1 LIASIDIFID
11 SEMID
16 VERVCNVPEADVQ
29 PPDNNRGVE
38 TMKFHLQ
45 AGPKRAGK
53 ALLLLV
59 PGVIWAMMGAA
70 LAADAPSSAQ
80 DDSKLEQIVVTAE
93 RRSTDLQLSP
103 IAATV
108 LTGEDLTKRNVNTVD
123 SLMFNTPSL
132 TVQSSGENALINIRG
147 IGKSDGGAQDS
158 SGVLIYRDGVSTTPN
173 GLISD
178 EPYYDI
184 ASVEVLRGP
193 QGTFAGQ
200 NATGGAIFI
209 NEANPTLDKFGGWIE
224 GQIGNYQDV
233 RVRGAVNIP
242 LSDQLAIRVATD
254 DENRDTFFNM
264 SGPWTGNPGKLHS
277 TNWRLSTLWKPD
289 DDFTALL
296 KLDYNYIDH
305 GGSPA
310 APFTGLTQHI
320 FDVASDSYLAGYE
333 KQYRMVLQLS
343 QRFANGVTLK
353 SISGYQDGRLT
364 YSLDADGTATP
375 PPLGVSPEIFVAN
388 AKDRTISEEINL
400 VSADTGPFTWVVGGV
415 YQDDDLNNPQFILS
429 LAPGG
434 NQTNSLALN
443 ALESTAIRTS
453 WGVFAQGSYAITDA
467 LKLQAGARYSETNF
481 TTRSIAQ
488 VLFNGFPLQTQ
499 SLDNAKQS
507 DSRVTYKVD
516 LDYTLDEHDFL
527 YAFIATGHKGGGINS
542 NGAVFSP
549 EDVTDNE
556 IGWKGTYFAGHLK
569 TQLGAF
575 YEDYRNFQL
584 ALFDPVL
591 GAGRDANATGATIL
605 KGIEAQTQAAFGS
618 LQFNLGT
625 SYVSTRIGQFSAIDS
640 RNVAAG
646 DQVLNGRPLPNAPLW
661 TAQAGVQYAFD
672 MGNQRTLT
680 PRLDYALVGSRWATV
695 YQVAPGDFLQEQN
708 ILNAQLIYDYSPTLT
723 FTAYGT
729 NVTNDHYVTLQ
740 LLGNLGMPGPPRQ
753 FGIRVYKS
761 F

>member
-1 LIASIDIFID
+1 
-11 SEMID
+11 
-16 VERVCNVPEADVQ
+16 
-29 PPDNNRGVE
+29 
-38 TMKFHLQ
+38 MKFHCQ
-45 AGPKRAGK
+45 ARPNRTRRV
-53 ALLLLV
+53 LYFLV
-59 PGVIWAMMGAA
+59 AGVISAWMGPARLAA
-70 LAADAPSSAQ
+70 AADAASTAQ

-93 RRSTDLQLSP
+93 RRSTDLQLSA

-108 LTGEDLTKRNVNTVD
+108 LTGEQLTKLNVNTVD

-132 TVQSSGENALINIRG
+132 TVQSSGENALVNIRG

-184 ASVEVLRGP
+184 ASIEVLRGP

-200 NATGGAIFI
+200 NSTGGAIFI

-242 LSDQLAIRVATD
+242 LSDQLAIRLATD
-254 DENRDTFFNM
+254 DENRDTYFNM
-264 SGPWTGNPGKLHS
+264 SGPWTGNPGKLHT

-305 GGSPA
+305 GGSPSS
-310 APFTGLTQHI
+310 PFTGLTQHI
-320 FDVASDSYLAGYE
+320 FDVASDSYLSGYE
-333 KQYRMVLQLS
+333 KQYRIVLQLS
-343 QRFANGVTLK
+343 KRFADGITLK
-353 SISGYQDGRLT
+353 SISGYQVGRLT
-364 YSLDADGTATP
+364 YSLDADGTATK
-375 PPLGVSPEIFVAN
+375 PPLGLSPEVFVAN
-388 AKDRTISEEINL
+388 ASDRTISEEINL
-400 VSADTGPFTWVVGGV
+400 VSADTGPFQWVAGGV

-434 NQTNSLALN
+434 TTKTSLALN
-443 ALESTAIRTS
+443 ALQSTAIRTS
-453 WGVFAQGSYAITDA
+453 WGVFAQGSYSFTDA

-488 VLFNGFPLQTQ
+488 LLFFGFPLATQ
-499 SLDNAKQS
+499 RLDNAKQS
-507 DSRVTYKVD
+507 DSRLTYKVD
-516 LDYTLDEHDFL
+516 LDYTLDEHNFL

-556 IGWKGTYFAGHLK
+556 IGWKGTYFGGHLK
-569 TQLGAF
+569 TQFGGF

-591 GAGRDANATGATIL
+591 GAGRDANATGSTIL
-605 KGIEAQTQAAFGS
+605 KGIEAQMQAAFGS

-640 RNVAAG
+640 RNRAAG
-646 DQVLNGRPLPNAPLW
+646 NQVLNGRPLPNAPLW

-672 MGNQRTLT
+672 LGHQQRLT
-680 PRLDYALVGSRWATV
+680 PRLDYSLVGSRWATV
-695 YQVAPGDFLQEQN
+695 YEVVPGDFLQEQN
-708 ILNAQLIYDYSPTLT
+708 ILNAQMIYDYSDTLS

>member
-1 LIASIDIFID
+1 
-11 SEMID
+11 
-16 VERVCNVPEADVQ
+16 
-29 PPDNNRGVE
+29 
-38 TMKFHLQ
+38 MKFHVQ
-45 AGPKRAGK
+45 ARPNRAR
-53 ALLLLV
+53 AVLSFLV
-59 PGVIWAMMGAA
+59 PGVMSGMMGATLA
-70 LAADAPSSAQ
+70 AAADATAE
-80 DDSKLEQIVVTAE
+80 DDTKLEQIVVTAE

-108 LTGEDLTKRNVNTVD
+108 LTGEDLTKLNVNTVD

-209 NEANPTLDKFGGWIE
+209 TEANPTLDKFGGWIE

-254 DENRDTFFNM
+254 DENRDTYFNM

-320 FDVASDSYLAGYE
+320 FDVASDSYLAGFE
-333 KQYRMVLQLS
+333 KQYRIVLNLS
-343 QRFANGVTLK
+343 ERFADGITLK
-353 SISGYQDGRLT
+353 SISGFQVGRLS

-375 PPLGVSPEIFVAN
+375 PPLGLSPEIFVAK
-388 AKDRTISEEINL
+388 AIDRTISEEVNL

-415 YQDDDLNNPQFILS
+415 YQDDDLNTPQFILS

-434 NQTNSLALN
+434 TPTNSLALN
-443 ALESTAIRTS
+443 GVQDTAIRTS

-467 LKLQAGARYSETNF
+467 LKLQAGARYSQTNF
-481 TTRSIAQ
+481 TARSIAQ
-488 VLFNGFPLQTQ
+488 ALFFGVPLQTET
-499 SLDNAKQS
+499 LDNAKQS
-507 DSRVTYKVD
+507 DSRLTYKVD
-516 LDYTLDEHDFL
+516 LDYTLDEHNFL

-549 EDVTDNE
+549 EDVTDDE

-584 ALFDPVL
+584 AIFDPVL

-640 RNVAAG
+640 RNLAAG
-646 DQVLNGRPLPNAPLW
+646 LQDLTGRPLPNAPLW
-661 TAQAGVQYAFD
+661 TAQAGVQYAFQ
-672 MGNQRTLT
+672 MGNQQSLT

-708 ILNAQLIYDYSPTLT
+708 ILNAQVIYDYSPTLS

>member
-1 LIASIDIFID
+1 
-11 SEMID
+11 
-16 VERVCNVPEADVQ
+16 
-29 PPDNNRGVE
+29 
-38 TMKFHLQ
+38 MKFHLQ
-45 AGPKRAGK
+45 PGPKGAREILLCLIPGLMS
-53 ALLLLV
+53 AL
-59 PGVIWAMMGAA
+59 AA
-70 LAADAPSSAQ
+70 PTLAAAADAPASAA
-80 DDSKLEQIVVTAE
+80 DDTKLEQIVVTAE
-93 RRSTDLQLSP
+93 RRSVDLQLSP

-108 LTGEDLTKRNVNTVD
+108 LTGEELTKRNINTVD

-132 TVQSSGENALINIRG
+132 TVQSSGENALVNIRG

-184 ASVEVLRGP
+184 ASIEVLRGP

-209 NEANPTLDKFGGWIE
+209 TEANPTLDKFGGWVE

-254 DENRDTFFNM
+254 NENRDTYFNM

-277 TNWRLSTLWKPD
+277 TNWRVSTLWKPD

-310 APFTGLTQHI
+310 APFTGLTQHV
-320 FDVASDSYLAGYE
+320 FDVASDSYLAGFE
-333 KQYRMVLQLS
+333 KQYRIVLQLS
-343 QRFANGVTLK
+343 ERFADGITLK
-353 SISGYQDGRLT
+353 SISGFQVGRLT

-375 PPLGVSPEIFVAN
+375 PPAGLSPEIFVAN
-388 AKDRTISEEINL
+388 ATDRTISEEINL

-434 NQTNSLALN
+434 TQTQSIALN
-443 ALESTAIRTS
+443 ALQSTAIRTS

-467 LKLQAGARYSETNF
+467 LKLQAGARYSQTNF

-488 VLFNGFPLQTQ
+488 LLFNGFPLQTQ
-499 SLDNAKQS
+499 TLDNAKQS
-507 DSRVTYKVD
+507 DSRLTYKVD

-549 EDVTDNE
+549 EDVTDTE
-556 IGWKGTYFAGHLK
+556 VGWKGTYFGGHLK
-569 TQLGAF
+569 TQVGAF

-591 GAGRDANATGATIL
+591 GAGRDANATGSTIL
-605 KGIEAQTQAAFGS
+605 KGLEAQAQAAFGN

-625 SYVSTRIGQFSAIDS
+625 SYVSTRLGQFSAIDS
-640 RNVAAG
+640 RDVAAG
-646 DQVLNGRPLPNAPLW
+646 NQNLTGRSLPNAPLW

-672 MGNQRTLT
+672 LGNHQSLT
-680 PRLDYALVGSRWATV
+680 PRVDYALVGSRWATV
-695 YQVAPGDFLQEQN
+695 YQVLPGDFLQEQN
-708 ILNAQLIYDYSPTLT
+708 LLNAQVIYDYSPTLS
-723 FTAYGT
+723 FTAYAT

-753 FGIRVYKS
+753 FGIRAYKS

>member
-1 LIASIDIFID
+1 MA
-11 SEMID
+11 
-16 VERVCNVPEADVQ
+16 
-29 PPDNNRGVE
+29 GV
-38 TMKFHLQ
+38 MS
-45 AGPKRAGK
+45 
-53 ALLLLV
+53 
-59 PGVIWAMMGAA
+59 AMMGPMLAA
-70 LAADAPSSAQ
+70 AADAPSSAQ

-93 RRSTDLQLSP
+93 RRSTDLQLSA

-108 LTGEDLTKRNVNTVD
+108 LTGEDLTKRSINTVD

-132 TVQSSGENALINIRG
+132 TVQSSGENALVNIRG

-209 NEANPTLDKFGGWIE
+209 TEANPTLDKFGGWIE

-254 DENRDTFFNM
+254 DENRDTYFNM
-264 SGPWTGNPGKLHS
+264 SGPWTGNPGKLHT

-310 APFTGLTQHI
+310 APFTGLTQHV

-333 KQYRMVLQLS
+333 KQYRIVLQLS
-343 QRFANGVTLK
+343 ERFANGVTLK
-353 SISGYQDGRLT
+353 SISGFQVGRLT

-375 PPLGVSPEIFVAN
+375 PPGGVSPEIFVAN
-388 AKDRTISEEINL
+388 ASDRTISEEINL
-400 VSADTGPFTWVVGGV
+400 VSADTGRFTWVVGGV

-434 NQTNSLALN
+434 TPTSSIALN
-443 ALESTAIRTS
+443 ALQSTAIRTS
-453 WGVFAQGSYAITDA
+453 WGVFAQGSYAITDS

-488 VLFNGFPLQTQ
+488 LLFNGFPLAT
-499 SLDNAKQS
+499 STLDNAKQS
-507 DSRVTYKVD
+507 DSRLTYKVD
-516 LDYTLDEHDFL
+516 LDYTLNEHNFL

-556 IGWKGTYFAGHLK
+556 IGWKGTYFGGHLK
-569 TQLGAF
+569 TQFGGF

-605 KGIEAQTQAAFGS
+605 KGIEAQTQAAFGN
-618 LQFNLGT
+618 LQFNIGT

-646 DQVLNGRPLPNAPLW
+646 NQILNGRPLPNAPLW

-695 YQVAPGDFLQEQN
+695 YQVPPGDFLQEQN
-708 ILNAQLIYDYSPTLT
+708 ILNAQVIYDYSPTLS

>member
-1 LIASIDIFID
+1 
-11 SEMID
+11 
-16 VERVCNVPEADVQ
+16 
-29 PPDNNRGVE
+29 
-38 TMKFHLQ
+38 MKFLFQ
-45 AGPKRAGK
+45 AGPNRARTV
-53 ALLLLV
+53 LTFLV
-59 PGVIWAMMGAA
+59 PGVMSVMMCPTIAA
-70 LAADAPSSAQ
+70 AADAASAAQ

-93 RRSTDLQLSP
+93 RRSTDLQLSA

-108 LTGEDLTKRNVNTVD
+108 LTGEDLTKRSINTVD

-132 TVQSSGENALINIRG
+132 TVQSSGENALVNIRG

-184 ASVEVLRGP
+184 ASIEVLRGP

-209 NEANPTLDKFGGWIE
+209 TEANPTLDKFGGWIE

-233 RVRGAVNIP
+233 RIRGAVNIP

-254 DENRDTFFNM
+254 NENRDTFFNM
-264 SGPWTGNPGKLHS
+264 SGPWTGNPGKLHT
-277 TNWRLSTLWKPD
+277 TNWRLSTLFKPD

-320 FDVASDSYLAGYE
+320 FDVASDSYLAGLE
-333 KQYRMVLQLS
+333 KQYRIVLQLS
-343 QRFANGVTLK
+343 QRLADGITLK
-353 SISGYQDGRLT
+353 SISGYQVGRLT

-375 PPLGVSPEIFVAN
+375 PPLGLSPEIFVAK
-388 AKDRTISEEINL
+388 ASDRTISEEINL

-443 ALESTAIRTS
+443 ALQSTAIRTS

-467 LKLQAGARYSETNF
+467 LKLQAGARYSQTNF

-488 VLFNGFPLQTQ
+488 VLFNGIPLATQ

-507 DSRVTYKVD
+507 DSRLTYKVD
-516 LDYTLDEHDFL
+516 LDYTLDEHNFL

-556 IGWKGTYFAGHLK
+556 IGWKGTYFGGHLK

-591 GAGRDANATGATIL
+591 GAGRDANATGSTIL
-605 KGIEAQTQAAFGS
+605 KGIEAQTQAAFGN

-640 RNVAAG
+640 RNLAAG
-646 DQVLNGRPLPNAPLW
+646 NQVLNGRPLPNAPLW
-661 TAQAGVQYAFD
+661 TAQAGVQYAVEL
-672 MGNQRTLT
+672 GNQQTLT
-680 PRLDYALVGSRWATV
+680 PRLDYSLVGSRWATV

-708 ILNAQLIYDYSPTLT
+708 ILNAQVIYDYSPTLS

>member
-1 LIASIDIFID
+1 
-11 SEMID
+11 
-16 VERVCNVPEADVQ
+16 
-29 PPDNNRGVE
+29 
-38 TMKFHLQ
+38 MKFHCQ
-45 AGPKRAGK
+45 ARPNRTPRVLYFLVSGVLTAWMGP
-53 ALLLLV
+53 ALL
-59 PGVIWAMMGAA
+59 AA
-70 LAADAPSSAQ
+70 AADAPSNGQ

-93 RRSTDLQLSP
+93 RRSTDLQLSA

-108 LTGEDLTKRNVNTVD
+108 LTGEELTKLNVNTVD

-132 TVQSSGENALINIRG
+132 TVQSSGENALVNIRG

-184 ASVEVLRGP
+184 ASIEVLRGP

-224 GQIGNYQDV
+224 GQIGNYTDV

-242 LSDQLAIRVATD
+242 LSDQLAIRLATD

-264 SGPWTGNPGKLHS
+264 SGPWTGNPGKLHT
-277 TNWRLSTLWKPD
+277 TNWRLSTLYKPD

-320 FDVASDSYLAGYE
+320 FDVASDSYLSGYE
-333 KQYRMVLQLS
+333 KQYRIVLQLS
-343 QRFANGVTLK
+343 KRFADGITLK

-364 YSLDADGTATP
+364 YSLDADGTASK
-375 PPLGVSPEIFVAN
+375 PPLGLSPEIFVAN
-388 AKDRTISEEINL
+388 ASDRTISEEINL
-400 VSADTGPFTWVVGGV
+400 VSADTGPFQWVAGGV

-434 NQTNSLALN
+434 TQKTSLALN
-443 ALESTAIRTS
+443 ALQSTAIRTS
-453 WGVFAQGSYAITDA
+453 WGVFAQGSYSITDA

-481 TTRSIAQ
+481 TSRSIAQ
-488 VLFNGFPLQTQ
+488 VLFNGFPLVTQ
-499 SLDNAKQS
+499 KLDNAKQS
-507 DSRVTYKVD
+507 DSRLTYKVD
-516 LDYTLDEHDFL
+516 LDYTLNEHNFL
-527 YAFIATGHKGGGINS
+527 YAFIATGHKGGGINA

-569 TQLGAF
+569 TQFGGF

-591 GAGRDANATGATIL
+591 GAGRDANATGSTTL
-605 KGIEAQTQAAFGS
+605 KGIEAQMQAAFGS

-640 RNVAAG
+640 RNLAAG
-646 DQVLNGRPLPNAPLW
+646 NQVLNGRPLPNAPLW

-672 MGNQRTLT
+672 LGNHQSLT
-680 PRLDYALVGSRWATV
+680 PRVDYSLVGSRWATV
-695 YQVAPGDFLQEQN
+695 YEVLPGDFLQEQN
-708 ILNAQLIYDYSPTLT
+708 ILNAQMIYDYSETLS
-723 FTAYGT
+723 FTAYAT

-753 FGIRVYKS
+753 FGLRVYKS

>member
-1 LIASIDIFID
+1 
-11 SEMID
+11 
-16 VERVCNVPEADVQ
+16 
-29 PPDNNRGVE
+29 
-38 TMKFHLQ
+38 MKFHCQ
-45 AGPKRAGK
+45 ARPNRTSRVLYFLVSGVLTAWMGP
-53 ALLLLV
+53 ALL
-59 PGVIWAMMGAA
+59 AA
-70 LAADAPSSAQ
+70 AADAPSNGQ

-93 RRSTDLQLSP
+93 RRSTDLQLSA

-108 LTGEDLTKRNVNTVD
+108 LTGEELTKLNVNTVD

-132 TVQSSGENALINIRG
+132 TVQSSGENALVNIRG

-184 ASVEVLRGP
+184 ASIEVLRGP

-224 GQIGNYQDV
+224 GQIGNYTDV

-242 LSDQLAIRVATD
+242 LSDQLAIRLATD

-264 SGPWTGNPGKLHS
+264 SGPWTGNPGKLHT
-277 TNWRLSTLWKPD
+277 TNWRLSTLYKPD

-320 FDVASDSYLAGYE
+320 FDVASDSYLSGYE
-333 KQYRMVLQLS
+333 KQYRIVLQLS
-343 QRFANGVTLK
+343 KRFADGITLK

-364 YSLDADGTATP
+364 YSLDADGTASK
-375 PPLGVSPEIFVAN
+375 PPLGLSPEIFVAN
-388 AKDRTISEEINL
+388 ASDRTISEEINL
-400 VSADTGPFTWVVGGV
+400 VSADTGPFQWVAGGV

-434 NQTNSLALN
+434 TQKTSLALN
-443 ALESTAIRTS
+443 ALQSTAIRTS
-453 WGVFAQGSYAITDA
+453 WGVFAQGSYSITDA

-488 VLFNGFPLQTQ
+488 VLFNGFPLVTQ
-499 SLDNAKQS
+499 KLDNAKQS
-507 DSRVTYKVD
+507 DSRLTYKVD
-516 LDYTLDEHDFL
+516 LDYTLNEHNFL
-527 YAFIATGHKGGGINS
+527 YAFIATGHKGGGINA

-569 TQLGAF
+569 TQFGGF

-591 GAGRDANATGATIL
+591 GAGRDANATGSTTL
-605 KGIEAQTQAAFGS
+605 KGIEAQMQAAFGS

-640 RNVAAG
+640 RNLAAG
-646 DQVLNGRPLPNAPLW
+646 NQVLNGRPLPNAPLW

-672 MGNQRTLT
+672 LGNHQSLT
-680 PRLDYALVGSRWATV
+680 PRVDYSLVGSRWATV
-695 YQVAPGDFLQEQN
+695 YEVLPGDFLQEQN
-708 ILNAQLIYDYSPTLT
+708 ILNAQMIYDYSNTLS
-723 FTAYGT
+723 FTAYAT

-753 FGIRVYKS
+753 FGLRVYKS

>member
-1 LIASIDIFID
+1 
-11 SEMID
+11 
-16 VERVCNVPEADVQ
+16 
-29 PPDNNRGVE
+29 
-38 TMKFHLQ
+38 MKFHCQ
-45 AGPKRAGK
+45 ARPNRTRRVLYFLVSGVISAGMGP
-53 ALLLLV
+53 ALL
-59 PGVIWAMMGAA
+59 AA
-70 LAADAPSSAQ
+70 AADAPANGP
-80 DDSKLEQIVVTAE
+80 DDKLEQIVVTAE

-108 LTGEDLTKRNVNTVD
+108 LTGEQLTKLNVNTVD

-184 ASVEVLRGP
+184 ASIEVLRGP

-224 GQIGNYQDV
+224 GQIGNYTDV

-242 LSDQLAIRVATD
+242 LSDQLAIRLATD
-254 DENRDTFFNM
+254 DENRDTFFHM

-320 FDVASDSYLAGYE
+320 FDVASDSYLSGYE
-333 KQYRMVLQLS
+333 KQYRIVLQLS
-343 QRFANGVTLK
+343 KRFADGITLK

-364 YSLDADGTATP
+364 YSLDADGTATK
-375 PPLGVSPEIFVAN
+375 PPLGLSPEVFVAN
-388 AKDRTISEEINL
+388 ANDRTISEEINL
-400 VSADTGPFTWVVGGV
+400 VSADTGPFQWVAGGV

-429 LAPGG
+429 LAPFG
-434 NQTNSLALN
+434 TPKTSVALN
-443 ALESTAIRTS
+443 GLQNTAIRTS
-453 WGVFAQGSYAITDA
+453 WGVFAQGSYSITDA

-481 TTRSIAQ
+481 TARSIAQ
-488 VLFNGFPLQTQ
+488 LLFNGFPLVTQ
-499 SLDNAKQS
+499 KLDNAKQS
-507 DSRVTYKVD
+507 DSRLTYKVD
-516 LDYTLDEHDFL
+516 LDYTLDEHNFL
-527 YAFIATGHKGGGINS
+527 YAFIATGHKGGGINA

-549 EDVTDNE
+549 EDVTDDE

-591 GAGRDANATGATIL
+591 GAGRDANATGSTIL
-605 KGIEAQTQAAFGS
+605 KGIEAQMQAAFGS

-640 RNVAAG
+640 RNRALG
-646 DQVLNGRPLPNAPLW
+646 NQVLNGRPLPNAPLW

-672 MGNQRTLT
+672 LGSHQTLT
-680 PRLDYALVGSRWATV
+680 PRVDYSLVGSRWATV
-695 YQVAPGDFLQEQN
+695 YEVVPGDFLQEQN
-708 ILNAQLIYDYSPTLT
+708 ILNAQLIYDYSETLA
-723 FTAYGT
+723 FTAYAT

>member
-1 LIASIDIFID
+1 
-11 SEMID
+11 
-16 VERVCNVPEADVQ
+16 
-29 PPDNNRGVE
+29 
-38 TMKFHLQ
+38 MKFHFQ
-45 AGPKRAGK
+45 AGPNRSRTIGSCLMAG
-53 ALLLLV
+53 V
-59 PGVIWAMMGAA
+59 MSAMMGPMLAA
-70 LAADAPSSAQ
+70 AADAPSSAQ

-93 RRSTDLQLSP
+93 RRSTDLQLSA

-108 LTGEDLTKRNVNTVD
+108 LTGEDLTKRSINTVD

-132 TVQSSGENALINIRG
+132 TVQSSGENALVNIRG

-209 NEANPTLDKFGGWIE
+209 TEANPTLDKFGGWIE

-254 DENRDTFFNM
+254 DENRDTYFNM
-264 SGPWTGNPGKLHS
+264 SGPWTGNPGKLHT

-310 APFTGLTQHI
+310 APFTGLTQHV

-333 KQYRMVLQLS
+333 KQYRIVLQLS
-343 QRFANGVTLK
+343 ERFANGVTLK
-353 SISGYQDGRLT
+353 SISGFQVGRLT

-375 PPLGVSPEIFVAN
+375 PPGGVSPEIFVAN
-388 AKDRTISEEINL
+388 ASDRTISEEINL
-400 VSADTGPFTWVVGGV
+400 VSADTGRFTWVVGGV

-434 NQTNSLALN
+434 TPTSSIALN
-443 ALESTAIRTS
+443 ALQSTAIRTS
-453 WGVFAQGSYAITDA
+453 WGVFAQGSYAITDS

-488 VLFNGFPLQTQ
+488 LLFNGFPLAT
-499 SLDNAKQS
+499 STLDNEKQS
-507 DSRVTYKVD
+507 DSRLTYKVD
-516 LDYTLDEHDFL
+516 LDYTLDEHNFL

-556 IGWKGTYFAGHLK
+556 IGWKGTYFGGHLK
-569 TQLGAF
+569 TQFGGF

-605 KGIEAQTQAAFGS
+605 KGIEAQTQAAFGN
-618 LQFNLGT
+618 LQFNIGT

-646 DQVLNGRPLPNAPLW
+646 NQILNGRPLPNAPLW

-695 YQVAPGDFLQEQN
+695 YQVPPGDFLQEQN
-708 ILNAQLIYDYSPTLT
+708 ILNAQVIYDYSPTLS

>member
-1 LIASIDIFID
+1 
-11 SEMID
+11 
-16 VERVCNVPEADVQ
+16 
-29 PPDNNRGVE
+29 
-38 TMKFHLQ
+38 MKFHCQ
-45 AGPKRAGK
+45 ARPNRTRRVLYFLVSGVISAGMGP
-53 ALLLLV
+53 ALL
-59 PGVIWAMMGAA
+59 AA
-70 LAADAPSSAQ
+70 AADAPVNGA
-80 DDSKLEQIVVTAE
+80 DDKLEQIVVTAE

-108 LTGEDLTKRNVNTVD
+108 LTGEQLTKLNVNTVD

-184 ASVEVLRGP
+184 ASIEVLRGP

-224 GQIGNYQDV
+224 GQIGNYTDV

-242 LSDQLAIRVATD
+242 LSDQLAIRLATD
-254 DENRDTFFNM
+254 DENRDTFFHM

-320 FDVASDSYLAGYE
+320 FDVASDSYLSGYE
-333 KQYRMVLQLS
+333 KQYRIVLQLS
-343 QRFANGVTLK
+343 KRFADGITLK

-364 YSLDADGTATP
+364 YSLDADGTATK
-375 PPLGVSPEIFVAN
+375 PPLGLSPEVFVAN
-388 AKDRTISEEINL
+388 ANDRTISEEINL
-400 VSADTGPFTWVVGGV
+400 VSADTGPFQWVAGGV

-429 LAPGG
+429 LAPFG
-434 NQTNSLALN
+434 TPKTSVALN
-443 ALESTAIRTS
+443 GLQNTAIRTS
-453 WGVFAQGSYAITDA
+453 WGVFAQGSYSITDA

-481 TTRSIAQ
+481 TARSIAQ
-488 VLFNGFPLQTQ
+488 LLFNGFPLVTQ
-499 SLDNAKQS
+499 KLDNAKQS
-507 DSRVTYKVD
+507 DSRLTYKVD
-516 LDYTLDEHDFL
+516 LDYTLDEHNFL
-527 YAFIATGHKGGGINS
+527 YAFIATGHKGGGINA

-549 EDVTDNE
+549 EDVTDDE

-591 GAGRDANATGATIL
+591 GAGRDANATGSTIL
-605 KGIEAQTQAAFGS
+605 KGIEAQMQAAFGS

-640 RNVAAG
+640 RNRALG
-646 DQVLNGRPLPNAPLW
+646 NQVLNGRPLPNAPLW

-672 MGNQRTLT
+672 LGNHQTLT
-680 PRLDYALVGSRWATV
+680 PRVDYSLVGSRWATV
-695 YQVAPGDFLQEQN
+695 YEVVPGDFLQEQN
-708 ILNAQLIYDYSPTLT
+708 ILNAQLIYDYSDTLA
-723 FTAYGT
+723 FTAYAT

>member
-1 LIASIDIFID
+1 
-11 SEMID
+11 
-16 VERVCNVPEADVQ
+16 
-29 PPDNNRGVE
+29 
-38 TMKFHLQ
+38 MKFHCQ
-45 AGPKRAGK
+45 ARPNRTRRV
-53 ALLLLV
+53 LYFLV
-59 PGVIWAMMGAA
+59 AGVISAWMGPALPAA
-70 LAADAPSSAQ
+70 AADAPSTAQ

-108 LTGEDLTKRNVNTVD
+108 LTGEDLTKLNVNTVD

-178 EPYYDI
+178 EPYYDL
-184 ASVEVLRGP
+184 ASIEVLRGP

-224 GQIGNYQDV
+224 GQIGNYTDV

-242 LSDQLAIRVATD
+242 LSDQLAIRLATD

-320 FDVASDSYLAGYE
+320 FDVASDAYLAGYE
-333 KQYRMVLQLS
+333 KQYRIVLQLS
-343 QRFANGVTLK
+343 KRFADGITLK

-364 YSLDADGTATP
+364 YSLDADGTATK
-375 PPLGVSPEIFVAN
+375 PPLGLSPEVFIAN
-388 AKDRTISEEINL
+388 ANDRTISEEINL
-400 VSADTGPFTWVVGGV
+400 VSADTGPFQWVAGGV

-429 LAPGG
+429 LAPFG
-434 NQTNSLALN
+434 TPKTSVALN
-443 ALESTAIRTS
+443 GLQNTAIRTS
-453 WGVFAQGSYAITDA
+453 WGVFAQGSYSITDA

-481 TTRSIAQ
+481 TARSIAQ
-488 VLFNGFPLQTQ
+488 LLFNGFPLVTQ
-499 SLDNAKQS
+499 KLDNAKQS
-507 DSRVTYKVD
+507 DSRLTYKVD
-516 LDYTLDEHDFL
+516 LDYTLDEHNFL
-527 YAFIATGHKGGGINS
+527 YAFIATGHKGGGINA

-556 IGWKGTYFAGHLK
+556 IGWKGTYFGGHLK
-569 TQLGAF
+569 TQFGGF

-584 ALFDPVL
+584 AIFDPVL
-591 GAGRDANATGATIL
+591 GAGRDANASGSTTL
-605 KGIEAQTQAAFGS
+605 KGIEAQMQAAFGS

-640 RNVAAG
+640 RNLAKG
-646 DQVLNGRPLPNAPLW
+646 NQVLNGRPLPNAPLW

-672 MGNQRTLT
+672 LGNQQKLT
-680 PRLDYALVGSRWATV
+680 PRLDYSLVGSRWATV
-695 YQVAPGDFLQEQN
+695 FETVPGDFLQEQN
-708 ILNAQLIYDYSPTLT
+708 ILNAQMIYDYSPTMS
-723 FTAYGT
+723 FTAYAT

-753 FGIRVYKS
+753 FGVRVYKS

>member
-1 LIASIDIFID
+1 
-11 SEMID
+11 
-16 VERVCNVPEADVQ
+16 
-29 PPDNNRGVE
+29 
-38 TMKFHLQ
+38 MKFHSQ
-45 AGPKRAGK
+45 ARPKHIRSV
-53 ALLLLV
+53 LFFLV
-59 PGVIWAMMGAA
+59 PGVMLASMGPALVAA
-70 LAADAPSSAQ
+70 AAAPSNGQ
-80 DDSKLEQIVVTAE
+80 DESNKLEEVVVTAE

-108 LTGEDLTKRNVNTVD
+108 LTGQDLTKLNVNTVD

-184 ASVEVLRGP
+184 ASIEVLRGP

-209 NEANPTLDKFGGWIE
+209 NEANPTLDKFGGWVE
-224 GQIGNYQDV
+224 GQLGNYQDV

-242 LSDQLAIRVATD
+242 LSDQLAIRLATD
-254 DENRDTFFNM
+254 DENRDTYFNM
-264 SGPWTGNPGKLHS
+264 SGPWTGNPGKLHT

-310 APFTGLTQHI
+310 APFTGLTQHV
-320 FDVASDSYLAGYE
+320 FDVASDSYLSGYE
-333 KQYRMVLQLS
+333 KQYRIVLQLS
-343 QRFANGVTLK
+343 KRFEDGITLK
-353 SISGYQDGRLT
+353 SISGYQVGRLT
-364 YSLDADGTATP
+364 YSLDADGTATK
-375 PPLGVSPEIFVAN
+375 PPLGLSPEVFIAN
-388 AKDRTISEEINL
+388 ANDKTISEEINV
-400 VSADTGPFTWVVGGV
+400 VSADTGPFQWVAGGV
-415 YQDDDLNNPQFILS
+415 YQDDDLSNPQFILS

-434 NQTNSLALN
+434 TPKTSLALN
-443 ALESTAIRTS
+443 GLENTAIRTS
-453 WGVFAQGSYAITDA
+453 WGVFAQGSYSFTDA
-467 LKLQAGARYSETNF
+467 LKLQAGARYSQTDF
-481 TTRSIAQ
+481 TARSIAQ
-488 VLFNGFPLQTQ
+488 ALFNGFPLQTLT
-499 SLDNAKQS
+499 LDNAKQS
-507 DSRVTYKVD
+507 DSRLTYKVD
-516 LDYTLDEHDFL
+516 LDYTLDAHNFL

-556 IGWKGTYFAGHLK
+556 IGWKGTYFDGHFK

-575 YEDYRNFQL
+575 YDDYRNFQL
-584 ALFDPVL
+584 ALFDPIL
-591 GAGRDANATGATIL
+591 GAGRDANATGSTIL
-605 KGIEAQTQAAFGS
+605 KGIEAQMQAAFGG

-640 RNVAAG
+640 RNLAAG
-646 DQVLNGRPLPNAPLW
+646 NQVLNGRPLPNAPLW

-672 MGNQRTLT
+672 LGNGQSLT
-680 PRLDYALVGSRWATV
+680 PRLDYSLVGSRWATV
-695 YQVAPGDFLQEQN
+695 YQVLPGDFLQEQN
-708 ILNAQLIYDYSPTLT
+708 LLNAQMIFDYSDTLS
-723 FTAYGT
+723 FTAYAT

>member
-1 LIASIDIFID
+1 
-11 SEMID
+11 
-16 VERVCNVPEADVQ
+16 
-29 PPDNNRGVE
+29 
-38 TMKFHLQ
+38 MKFHFRV
-45 AGPKRAGK
+45 GPNRARRVLFFL
-53 ALLLLV
+53 A
-59 PGVIWAMMGAA
+59 PGVMSAMMGPTLAA
-70 LAADAPSSAQ
+70 AADAPSNAQ

-108 LTGEDLTKRNVNTVD
+108 LTGEELTKRNVNTVD

-184 ASVEVLRGP
+184 ASIEVLRGP

-209 NEANPTLDKFGGWIE
+209 NEANPTLDKFGGWVE

-242 LSDQLAIRVATD
+242 LSDQLAIRLATD

-264 SGPWTGNPGKLHS
+264 SGPWTGNPGKLHT

-310 APFTGLTQHI
+310 APFNGLTQHI
-320 FDVASDSYLAGYE
+320 FDVASDSYLAGLE
-333 KQYRMVLQLS
+333 KQYRIVLQLS
-343 QRFANGVTLK
+343 ERFADGITLK
-353 SISGYQDGRLT
+353 SISGFQVGRLT

-375 PPLGVSPEIFVAN
+375 PPLGLSPEVFVAK
-388 AKDRTISEEINL
+388 ASDRTISEEINL

-415 YQDDDLNNPQFILS
+415 YQDDDLNTPQFILS

-434 NQTNSLALN
+434 TPTNSLALDG
-443 ALESTAIRTS
+443 LQDTAIRTS
-453 WGVFAQGSYAITDA
+453 WGVFAQGSYSITDA

-481 TTRSIAQ
+481 TARSIAQ
-488 VLFNGFPLQTQ
+488 ALFFGIPLQTET
-499 SLDNAKQS
+499 LDNAKQS
-507 DSRVTYKVD
+507 DSRLTYKVD

-527 YAFIATGHKGGGINS
+527 YAFIATGHKGGGINA

-556 IGWKGTYFAGHLK
+556 IGWKGTYFGGHLK

-575 YEDYRNFQL
+575 YEDYKNFQL

-591 GAGRDANATGATIL
+591 GAGRDANATGSTIL
-605 KGIEAQTQAAFGS
+605 KGIEAQTQAAFGG

-640 RNVAAG
+640 RNLAAG
-646 DQVLNGRPLPNAPLW
+646 NQVLNGRPLPNAPLW
-661 TAQAGVQYAFD
+661 TAQAGVQYAID
-672 MGNQRTLT
+672 MGNQQTLT

-695 YQVAPGDFLQEQN
+695 YQVLPADFLQEQN
-708 ILNAQLIYDYSPTLT
+708 ILNAQVIYDYSPTLS

>member
-1 LIASIDIFID
+1 MNFYFQL
-11 SEMID
+11 
-16 VERVCNVPEADVQ
+16 
-29 PPDNNRGVE
+29 
-38 TMKFHLQ
+38 
-45 AGPKRAGK
+45 GPKRAQEILLYLTTGLVW
-53 ALLLLV
+53 AL
-59 PGVIWAMMGAA
+59 VIPMFAS
-70 LAADAPSSAQ
+70 AADAPVSAA
-80 DDSKLEQIVVTAE
+80 DDAKLEQIVVTAE

-108 LTGEDLTKRNVNTVD
+108 LTGEELTKRNVNTVD

-132 TVQSSGENALINIRG
+132 TVQSSGENALVNIRG

-184 ASVEVLRGP
+184 ASIEVLRGP

-209 NEANPTLDKFGGWIE
+209 TEANPTLDKFGGWIE

-233 RVRGAVNIP
+233 RIRGAVNIP

-254 DENRDTFFNM
+254 DENRDTYFNM
-264 SGPWTGNPGKLHS
+264 SGPWTGNPGKLHT

-310 APFTGLTQHI
+310 APFTGLTQHV
-320 FDVASDSYLAGYE
+320 FDVASDSYLAGFE
-333 KQYRMVLQLS
+333 KQYRIVLQLS
-343 QRFANGVTLK
+343 ERFADGITLK
-353 SISGYQDGRLT
+353 SISGFQVGRLT

-375 PPLGVSPEIFVAN
+375 PPAGLSPEIFVAN
-388 AKDRTISEEINL
+388 ATDRTISEEINL

-434 NQTNSLALN
+434 TQTQSIALN
-443 ALESTAIRTS
+443 ALQSTAIRTS

-467 LKLQAGARYSETNF
+467 LKLQAGARYSQTNF

-488 VLFNGFPLQTQ
+488 LLFNGFPLQTQ

-507 DSRVTYKVD
+507 DSRLTYKVD
-516 LDYTLDEHDFL
+516 LDYTLDVHDFL

-549 EDVTDNE
+549 EDVTDTE
-556 IGWKGTYFAGHLK
+556 IGWKGTYFDGHLK

-591 GAGRDANATGATIL
+591 GAGRDANATGSTIL
-605 KGIEAQTQAAFGS
+605 KGIEAQTQAAFGG

-625 SYVSTRIGQFSAIDS
+625 SYVSTRLGQFSAIDS
-640 RNVAAG
+640 RDVAAG
-646 DQVLNGRPLPNAPLW
+646 LQNLSGRPLPNAPLW

-672 MGNQRTLT
+672 LGNHQALT
-680 PRLDYALVGSRWATV
+680 PRVDYALVGSRWATV
-695 YQVAPGDFLQEQN
+695 YQVPPGDFLQEQN
-708 ILNAQLIYDYSPTLT
+708 QLNAQVIYDYSPTMS
-723 FTAYGT
+723 FTAYAT

-753 FGIRVYKS
+753 FGIRAYKS

>member
-1 LIASIDIFID
+1 
-11 SEMID
+11 
-16 VERVCNVPEADVQ
+16 
-29 PPDNNRGVE
+29 
-38 TMKFHLQ
+38 MKFHFQ
-45 AGPKRAGK
+45 AGPNRVRTV
-53 ALLLLV
+53 LFCLV
-59 PGVIWAMMGAA
+59 PGAMSAMMGATLA
-70 LAADAPSSAQ
+70 SAADAPSNAQ

-93 RRSTDLQLSP
+93 RRSTDLQLSA

-108 LTGEDLTKRNVNTVD
+108 LKGEDLSKLNVNTVD

-132 TVQSSGENALINIRG
+132 TVQSSGENALVNIRG

-184 ASVEVLRGP
+184 ASIEVLRGP

-224 GQIGNYQDV
+224 GQLGNYQDV
-233 RVRGAVNIP
+233 RVRAAVNIP
-242 LSDQLAIRVATD
+242 LSDQLAIRLATD
-254 DENRDTFFNM
+254 NENRDTYFNM

-310 APFTGLTQHI
+310 APFTGVTQHI
-320 FDVASDSYLAGYE
+320 FDVASDSYLSGYE
-333 KQYRMVLQLS
+333 KQYRIVLQLS
-343 QRFANGVTLK
+343 ERFANGITLK
-353 SISGYQDGRLT
+353 SISGFQDGRLT

-375 PPLGVSPEIFVAN
+375 PPAGVSPEIFVAN
-388 AKDRTISEEINL
+388 AHDRTISEEINL
-400 VSADTGPFTWVVGGV
+400 VSADTGPFTWVAGGV

-434 NQTNSLALN
+434 TTTTSLALN
-443 ALESTAIRTS
+443 ALQNTAIRTS
-453 WGVFAQGSYAITDA
+453 WGVFAQGGYAFTDS

-481 TTRSIAQ
+481 TARSIAQ
-488 VLFNGFPLQTQ
+488 VLFNGFPLAT
-499 SLDNAKQS
+499 STLDNAKQS
-507 DSRVTYKVD
+507 DSRLTYKVD
-516 LDYTLDEHDFL
+516 LDYTLDLHDFL
-527 YAFIATGHKGGGINS
+527 YAFVATGHKGGGINA

-549 EDVTDNE
+549 EDVTDYE
-556 IGWKGTYFAGHLK
+556 IGWKGTYFDGHLK

-591 GAGRDANATGATIL
+591 GAGRDANATGSTIL
-605 KGIEAQTQAAFGS
+605 KGIEAQTQASFGS
-618 LQFNLGT
+618 LQFNIGT
-625 SYVSTRIGQFSAIDS
+625 SYVSTRIGQFSAIDA
-640 RNVAAG
+640 RNLAAG
-646 DQVLNGRPLPNAPLW
+646 VQVLDGRPLPNAPLW
-661 TAQAGVQYAFD
+661 TAQAGVQYAFE
-672 MGNQRTLT
+672 MGNHQTLT
-680 PRLDYALVGSRWATV
+680 PRLDYAFVGSRWATV
-695 YQVAPGDFLQEQN
+695 YQVLPGDFLQEQN
-708 ILNAQLIYDYSPTLT
+708 ILNAQVIYDYSPTLS

>member
-1 LIASIDIFID
+1 MRFY
-11 SEMID
+11 
-16 VERVCNVPEADVQ
+16 
-29 PPDNNRGVE
+29 
-38 TMKFHLQ
+38 FQ
-45 AGPKRAGK
+45 AGPKRSRTIWCCLVAGFTS
-53 ALLLLV
+53 
-59 PGVIWAMMGAA
+59 AMMGPTLAG
-70 LAADAPSSAQ
+70 AADAPSSAQ
-80 DDSKLEQIVVTAE
+80 DDTKLEQIVVTAE
-93 RRSTDLQLSP
+93 RRSTDLQLSA

-108 LTGEDLTKRNVNTVD
+108 LTGEDLTKRSVNTVD
-123 SLMFNTPSL
+123 SLMFNTPAL
-132 TVQSSGENALINIRG
+132 TVQSSGENALVNIRG

-184 ASVEVLRGP
+184 ASIEVLRGP

-209 NEANPTLDKFGGWIE
+209 TEANPTLDKFGGWIE

-254 DENRDTFFNM
+254 DENRDTYFNM
-264 SGPWTGNPGKLHS
+264 SGPWTGNPGKLHT
-277 TNWRLSTLWKPD
+277 TNWRLSTLFKPD

-310 APFTGLTQHI
+310 APFTGLTQHV

-333 KQYRMVLQLS
+333 KQYRIVLQLS
-343 QRFANGVTLK
+343 ERFANGVTLK
-353 SISGYQDGRLT
+353 SISGFQVGRLT

-375 PPLGVSPEIFVAN
+375 PPGGVSPEIFVAN
-388 AKDRTISEEINL
+388 ASDRTISEELNL

-434 NQTNSLALN
+434 TPTNSLALN
-443 ALESTAIRTS
+443 ALQSTAIRTS

-488 VLFNGFPLQTQ
+488 LLFNGFPLAT
-499 SLDNAKQS
+499 STLDNAKQS
-507 DSRVTYKVD
+507 DSRLTYKVD
-516 LDYTLDEHDFL
+516 LDYTLNEHNFL

-556 IGWKGTYFAGHLK
+556 LGWKGTYFDGHLK
-569 TQLGAF
+569 TQFGAF

-605 KGIEAQTQAAFGS
+605 KGIEAQTQAAFGN
-618 LQFNLGT
+618 LQFNIGT

-646 DQVLNGRPLPNAPLW
+646 NQILNGRPLPNAPLW

-695 YQVAPGDFLQEQN
+695 YQVPPGDFLQEQN
-708 ILNAQLIYDYSPTLT
+708 ILNAQVIYDYSPTLS